1 VYPGETL
8 HVEMWERGEA
18 VQFHT
23 RVVER
28 DVVVSSHGSATV
40 RT

>member
-8 HVEMWERGEA
+8 RVEIWRRGDA
-18 VQFHT
+18 VQFRT

-28 DVVVSSHGSATV
+28 DIVVLSHGTATLG
-40 RT
+40 